1 MTAEFNLVA
10 SICGCIRFTKGFVTL
25 LLKKKKKKG
34 GTSYV
39 TTKMSFF
46 ENFSFNIQEKKI
58 HLKNYTYFSSFSLF
72 FSFLN

>member
-10 SICGCIRFTKGFVTL
+10 SICGCIRFSKGFVTL

-46 ENFSFNIQEKKI
+46 ENFSFNIQEKENT
-58 HLKNYTYFSSFSLF
+58 LKKLYIFFFFLSF
-72 FSFLN
+72 FSF